1 METERKK
8 RANRLIQKGA
18 LVEKYFDSEELTVEQ
33 TEELLKL
40 FSDYV
45 NHNKPDYLKGMDH
58 KKNDEVL

>member
-40 FSDYV
+40 FSDYI
-45 NHNKPDYLKGMDH
+45 NHNKPDYLKVID
-58 KKNDEVL
+58 NNE